1 MCLTLLDAFL
11 QSHFIY
17 RSRCL
22 GSKFRIN
29 CNFIF
34 FSKILEDQKS
44 TRPKPPLDSW
54 RTIFTGLVELQSCFL
69 RWEKSSPMDSGTSV
83 LGQPVEGAMPNPPDF
98 QVNFICEVR
107 KSLLV
112 GSPIGR
118 VQSGLCQTDQ
128 YLTPE
133 QTALLTPPSAIKSQ
147 PYF

>member
-1 MCLTLLDAFL
+1 
-11 QSHFIY
+11 
-17 RSRCL
+17 
-22 GSKFRIN
+22 
-29 CNFIF
+29 
-34 FSKILEDQKS
+34 
-44 TRPKPPLDSW
+44 
-54 RTIFTGLVELQSCFL
+54 
-69 RWEKSSPMDSGTSV
+69 MDSGTSV

-133 QTALLTPPSAIKSQ
+133 QTALLTPPPAIKSQ